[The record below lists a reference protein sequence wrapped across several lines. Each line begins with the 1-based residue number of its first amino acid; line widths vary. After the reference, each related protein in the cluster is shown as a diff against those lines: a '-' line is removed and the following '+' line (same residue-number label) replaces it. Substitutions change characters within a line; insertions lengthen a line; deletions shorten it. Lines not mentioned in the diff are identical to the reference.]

1 MIIKKM
7 AEVLQEKRKKKIKKK
22 RSENED
28 IAEGIPD
35 IPDFAD
41 LLKDVTESPDIKT
54 KPKETVKPA
63 VTVVTEANKA
73 DVAEGSAKISDNA
86 SSKVLTAE
94 TNDNDTA
101 FTAENTQEEEN
112 ENDKESEEK
121 TECEET
127 NDIGKEVENQNDVT
141 ATSPLV
147 ECSGETCVDVL
158 MKNKNEDAVGENIE
172 PEEVEREQPNPEPD
186 INTERISGVHEE
198 QPACKLYPDISE
210 QLEQFMKEEQQI
222 HILDVPITE
231 TNVDELKDDAQLESP
246 SETQPVETY
255 NPRIID
261 ASAPPPSVKEHQPS
275 EQKITDTQSREII
288 SAPPF
293 VESRPLA
300 PHYEDTGQAHQHV
313 APRVQRQDEI
323 QPLTSEQLKSLYYN
337 VKLEN
342 NEAYIDKFIQREMKQ
357 EKHEFYEILLNYQ
370 RARRHLLDCE
380 ATIQTYQEE
389 YTKNQADV
397 WITETCTTNI
407 KGTCGDGYKCQG
419 SHLYES
425 AKLDINAL
433 SCMTM
438 ALKNIQET
446 IQNELSLH
454 SYSAQ
459 LSRLQVESYIHDL
472 FANSPDLMDI
482 PKNLPVSGC
491 DHQSRNVR
499 HQVEKLLDCISV
511 LFVFHRQPIEDEE
524 MVKNLQIWTERLVA
538 PLLRVGFFEDHLF
551 ILNHIMRCPS
561 GIGTWASMYI
571 QAPPI
576 PSNTDPQ
583 EGPLMFGNTQLDHM
597 IAALSTVLIPTSYRN
612 EFMCQMQK
620 LVQTGRDNKN
630 ISWVLVDEDGD
641 EDDDPQNSW
650 LYLHE
655 NDVVA
660 ILRQLS
666 LAAIYRHVFFI
677 DPAQQPNS
685 FTYDIGLTSEST
697 MYRVFAFST
706 CLVQILGTGLRTY
719 SMARFK
725 QLNKR
730 LGRMIRQCVQ
740 LVTDHWQNF
749 QSSNKGVLTGHA
761 LQKLQVEYD
770 AFFLRAVNL
779 IHMSHRL
786 GSWQYIADMPF
797 NSISKGTMWRI
808 LWLLHQDGSHDQSH
822 DTTFIPP
829 AGECIS
835 FVKDIDCR
843 SQLSDILQRVP
854 PTEGVYLL
862 NAMTNM
868 TQCCTSADVSFIES
882 VTLAVFEVSFVC
894 TETRDFCSKM
904 GRELLGAVVTC
915 HPFMLSVLT
924 QHVNEYLDKLGQMGI
939 YLYKG
944 LPMET
949 WLPTDQDLTVVRQWL
964 LSTALGSPANQMAQ
978 QILASINWGTTQRG
992 NRLMVPWPL
1001 HRQVAVLVVE
1011 AYQTFIHGKHLG
1023 SMIMEGV
1030 KQMSAAV
1037 QQYQTAEQE
1046 FHSWCW
1052 TLLLKLSLHQTS
1064 LPENDRHQ
1072 SSQPGAIPDFSD
1084 DSLMPLVKGV
1094 REKNPTA
1101 CFVVLLM
1108 TKVGHGLTE
1117 FISEGLAMLDMLMEQ
1132 GLPTPTISAIYFTMF
1147 LFVDQQKYILDNVK
1161 FQEVLLSIL
1170 RADESYFKVVKGLL
1184 SYDFPGPI
1192 TKLLTSMI
1200 LSHIKAG
1207 GDVGGEGMVQ
1217 VLEMW
1222 TQLFFNLPNWHSDRN
1237 SCYVMDNLI
1246 KVAFTSKPA
1255 LEKVQQIFTEQYKNY
1270 CNREKSQGM
1279 VTSFVNWVTSGV
1291 TLPTYLDKSSC
1302 GEFSWL
1308 TYMILWVEGS
1318 FELETKLWPTIQEE
1332 LLANPKA
1339 GTEQCLKKSINKLKL
1354 EQAPVWARLNI
1365 IRLAQQALDMPK
1377 EHPVAVLTWQ
1387 RFFGLF
1393 LGRLNMTQAPSPQKA
1408 TVGERFF
1415 SSLGYTS
1422 YVKKMKK
1429 RLGETADH
1437 YMKLAAEVVD
1447 SDDEEA
1453 LSKKELH
1460 SRLSK
1465 MYHTFQFW
1473 VEEPMLHDAALYLPS
1488 LPVQCQPDRLVAVFQ
1503 NDLKPWMELVDLKGV
1518 SSDVNTM
1525 TTEWKSNSVTPQTP
1539 KKKGRKGNEPRH
1551 SGANDILSR
1560 LSRLEEPLPPPS
1572 IHPMKSPVPEMS
1584 RSVLEN
1590 KGSLLHLLNADLS
1603 TLVDYAGNHA
1613 THMAELKRLDDIY
1626 VDKITE
1632 LFKNVRQQVTISLK
1646 CTSMINP
1653 LHKCSKPGAAVA
1665 WIEEKWNDR
1674 NQQRQADENRGDYK
1688 QRIIACKVHFSN
1700 KSIVAAIHTE
1710 NAITMLVKIYRASTD
1725 DTQRDMLSSIGCSLF
1740 FRLGEVITDSVLDY
1754 PPTKQFFSSCI
1765 DILGK
1770 EFVQSQSSQSEPVLK
1785 LSLDRPEIGGM
1796 FAPHFKPNLSPRA
1809 FVPMYGTLVQQ
1820 IRSEREGSVRERGN
1834 SGGVNLQVVAMLLT
1848 KFDVLA
1854 WLEQCGPSRQEV
1866 KKLIENL
1873 SLAFMACGPSPQDG
1887 YDTLFHLYLNHERKI
1902 LHFRFPL
1909 YLNEV
1914 LAALLQGSSVQQIN
1928 VECWDVLLSSCFHG
1942 EGSAGQDQHY
1952 PDVFTVLSLDE
1963 IQNLMCWLGHE
1974 FMQLRVN
1981 LKQGSTYNLYTKWNH
1996 YVPYLARLLRDLAKC
2011 LLDKMLPNITD
2022 APVNEGLDKVWKSV
2036 VESYAPWLQT
2046 VTVQKVASLPW
2057 LTNDREVASHMVQ
2070 SLAHFVGYAHYKTQ
2084 DIQQMFYNDF
2094 LSLLW
2099 LYFAIEL
2106 CKADSAS
2113 EVVSLMNLEFS
2124 KLPWKQLMPNIHV
2137 LDTMARLR
2145 ETGCSMGFNLVCDI
2159 LALINWPQVTSFYE
2173 NHANMEVRTR
2183 FQGAYFLLLIQAFTE
2198 NKHIES
2204 PEVESILN
2212 TATSSKW
2219 EFLSADDFKK
2229 ACGWLLQSCDPK
2241 CLLQSRTSPDG
2252 IGFRQLESA
2261 AGFNTE
2267 VSTCLTDVWIV
2278 KRLSYLHAV
2287 TSLVCQLTYLPDIDP
2302 DTVSKIVIN
2311 LITEVETVESAV
2323 PDTRLQYEESVDM
2336 MKEVLSL
2343 LNNSN
2348 PDNRGAEVIMVAILD
2363 WLQGSPQ
2370 TILLSPCIHAATR
2383 HLASLSNMVKIVE
2396 QCIELAFVTGGAKS
2410 HVHDPWSIVLSSV
2423 QMPELNLTE
2432 FFQACLQESAYLL
2445 MFCHVRQQIP
2455 LCQSLAE
2462 EQGLIEMMLDWT
2474 ERAKPSIESES
2485 KLLLWWY
2492 KAVDMIFR
2500 QIDCGQ
2506 QKTVCVQLLR
2516 KLMSKVKV
2524 FGEDRAS
2531 EGLLGAIG
2539 LGRKSQLSEKFR
2551 VCCRAL
2557 VAFCCNQILGDN
2569 TLRLSSQDPV
2579 SNLSAA
2585 KQDTA
2590 SLLSIKSNKKY
2601 QQIREQVER
2610 SCDFVTDQS
2619 KCLRDALGLLCMLK
2633 GMFYA
2638 EKDYLSVILVT

>member
-1 MIIKKM
+1 MCGSSPSFPAASKADQRLPADKDPTKVFQLRSCDDNKENGRSL
-7 AEVLQEKRKKKIKKK
+7 ARKTQK
-22 RSENED
+22 EN
-28 IAEGIPD
+28 
-35 IPDFAD
+35 

-261 ASAPPPSVKEHQPS
+261 ASAPPPS
-275 EQKITDTQSREII
+275 
-288 SAPPF
+288 
-293 VESRPLA
+293 
-300 PHYEDTGQAHQHV
+300 
-313 APRVQRQDEI
+313 
-323 QPLTSEQLKSLYYN
+323 
-337 VKLEN
+337 
-342 NEAYIDKFIQREMKQ
+342 
-357 EKHEFYEILLNYQ
+357 
-370 RARRHLLDCE
+370 
-380 ATIQTYQEE
+380 
-389 YTKNQADV
+389 
-397 WITETCTTNI
+397 
-407 KGTCGDGYKCQG
+407 GTCGDGYKCQG

-685 FTYDIGLTSEST
+685 FT
-697 MYRVFAFST
+697 
-706 CLVQILGTGLRTY
+706 
-719 SMARFK
+719 
-725 QLNKR
+725 
-730 LGRMIRQCVQ
+730 
-740 LVTDHWQNF
+740 
-749 QSSNKGVLTGHA
+749 
-761 LQKLQVEYD
+761 
-770 AFFLRAVNL
+770 
-779 IHMSHRL
+779 L

-1437 YMKLAAEVVD
+1437 YMKLAAEV
-1447 SDDEEA
+1447 
-1453 LSKKELH
+1453 
-1460 SRLSK
+1460 
-1465 MYHTFQFW
+1465 
-1473 VEEPMLHDAALYLPS
+1473 
-1488 LPVQCQPDRLVAVFQ
+1488 
-1503 NDLKPWMELVDLKGV
+1503 KPWMELVDLKGV

-1914 LAALLQGSSVQQIN
+1914 LAALLQG
-1928 VECWDVLLSSCFHG
+1928 
-1942 EGSAGQDQHY
+1942 
-1952 PDVFTVLSLDE
+1952 
-1963 IQNLMCWLGHE
+1963 
-1974 FMQLRVN
+1974 
-1981 LKQGSTYNLYTKWNH
+1981 
-1996 YVPYLARLLRDLAKC
+1996 
-2011 LLDKMLPNITD
+2011 
-2022 APVNEGLDKVWKSV
+2022 LDKVWKSV

-2396 QCIELAFVTGGAKS
+2396 QCIELAFVT
-2410 HVHDPWSIVLSSV
+2410 V

-2506 QKTVCVQLLR
+2506 QKT
-2516 KLMSKVKV
+2516 MSKVKV